1 MIDPGDFIWI
11 DGVQPLPNRL
21 YAIWEETSVPPSD
34 PTPEPPSDP
43 TPTPGPKDKPGTYVP
58 KTGDETRLL
67 TWYVTCLLAG
77 TGLMMSILRLRRK
90 RKQKS

>member
-21 YAIWEETSVPPSD
+21 YAIWEETSV
-34 PTPEPPSDP
+34 PPSDP